1 MAETH
6 WNKLGAYL
14 KETQILGSIQNT
26 LYWDQNTGMPKK
38 GASWRSEQL
47 TYIAKVLHE
56 RNSSEKFSNL
66 IQSAKNELADIER
79 NSDNQL
85 FIKDKER
92 NISLLLKE
100 FNRERNLDPKLVE
113 SLAKAKS
120 KGYES
125 WQEAKEK
132 SDFKIFLP
140 FFEELVKLRIEEAKQ
155 ISIKCSPWETLAQPF
170 EPELNL
176 KWLNKIFQPLKETIP
191 GLIRGINKSQKNHW
205 DLSPESQKNLCSKL
219 LDEFGRDRDLVVVGQ
234 SPHPFSITLGP
245 NDFRITTRIVEGEP
259 LSSFLATAHEWGHS
273 IYEQGLPSHSHQ
285 WFAWPLGQATS
296 MGIHE
301 SQSLFWEN
309 RIVKSK
315 SFSKRFF
322 KKFVS
327 AGCSLNNY
335 LELWKSIN
343 HLEAGLNR
351 VEADELTYGLHILIR
366 TELEIDL
373 IERGLPAEDIPTE
386 WNKRYDEL
394 LGIKPSNDSEG
405 CLQDVHWS
413 EGAFGY
419 FPSYLLGHVISAQIS
434 SQMERDIGLID
445 NLIENGDYQ
454 KIIFWLKNNIHKY
467 GRSVNCMELVR
478 AVTNEEL
485 SPNYFINHLR
495 SKIND
500 FC

>member
-1 MAETH
+1 MAEIQ

-26 LYWDQNTGMPKK
+26 LYWDQNTGMPSK

-47 TYIAKVLHE
+47 TYIAKILHR
-56 RNSSEKFSNL
+56 RNSSEEFSDL
-66 IQSAKNELADIER
+66 IQSAKNELLNTEL
-79 NSDNQL
+79 NSNNQL
-85 FIKDKER
+85 LIQGKEK
-92 NISLLLKE
+92 NINLLIKE
-100 FNRERNLDPKLVE
+100 FNRAKNLDPKLVE

-120 KGYES
+120 KG
-125 WQEAKEK
+125 
-132 SDFKIFLP
+132 
-140 FFEELVKLRIEEAKQ
+140 ELVKLRIEEAKQ
-155 ISIKCSPWETLAQPF
+155 ISDQYSPWETLAQPF
-170 EPELNL
+170 EPELTL
-176 KWLNKIFQPLKETIP
+176 KWLNKMFQPLKDTLPE
-191 GLIRGINKSQKNHW
+191 LIRAINKSKKYHW
-205 DLSPESQKNLCSKL
+205 DLRPESQHNLCSEL
-219 LDEFGRDRDLVVVGQ
+219 LDEFGRDKDLVVVGK

-245 NDFRITTRIVEGEP
+245 NDYRITTRIVDGEP

-273 IYEQGLPSHSHQ
+273 IYEQGLPSQSHQ

-322 KKFVS
+322 NKFVS

-386 WNKRYDEL
+386 WNKRYEEL

-445 NLIENGDYQ
+445 NLIENGEYQ

-467 GRSVNCMELVR
+467 GRSVNCMELVK

-485 SPNYFINHLR
+485 SPNYFINHLN

>member
-1 MAETH
+1 LAETH

-26 LYWDQNTGMPKK
+26 LYWDQNTEMPKK
-38 GASWRSEQL
+38 GATWRSEQL
-47 TYIAKVLHE
+47 TYIAKVLHK
-56 RNSSEKFSNL
+56 RNSSEEFSNL
-66 IQSAKNELADIER
+66 IQSAKNELLDIEL

-140 FFEELVKLRIEEAKQ
+140 YFEELVKLRIEEAKQ
-155 ISIKCSPWETLAQPF
+155 ISDQYSPWETLAQPF
-170 EPELNL
+170 EPELTL
-176 KWLNKIFQPLKETIP
+176 KWLNKIFQPLKDTLPE
-191 GLIRGINKSQKNHW
+191 LIRGINKSKKYHW
-205 DLSPESQKNLCSKL
+205 DLSPESQHNLCSQL
-219 LDEFGRDRDLVVVGQ
+219 LDEFGRDKDLVVVGK

-245 NDFRITTRIVEGEP
+245 NDYRITTRIVEGEP

-273 IYEQGLPSHSHQ
+273 IYEQGLPSQSHQ

-315 SFSKRFF
+315 SF
-322 KKFVS
+322 
-327 AGCSLNNY
+327 
-335 LELWKSIN
+335 
-343 HLEAGLNR
+343 
-351 VEADELTYGLHILIR
+351 
-366 TELEIDL
+366 
-373 IERGLPAEDIPTE
+373 
-386 WNKRYDEL
+386 
-394 LGIKPSNDSEG
+394 
-405 CLQDVHWS
+405 
-413 EGAFGY
+413 
-419 FPSYLLGHVISAQIS
+419 
-434 SQMERDIGLID
+434 
-445 NLIENGDYQ
+445 
-454 KIIFWLKNNIHKY
+454 
-467 GRSVNCMELVR
+467 
-478 AVTNEEL
+478 
-485 SPNYFINHLR
+485 
-495 SKIND
+495 
-500 FC
+500 

>member
-1 MAETH
+1 LSETQ

-14 KETQILGSIQNT
+14 KETQILGSIQNI

-47 TYIAKVLHE
+47 TYIAKVLHQ
-56 RNSSEKFSNL
+56 RNSSEEFCNL
-66 IQSAKNELADIER
+66 IQSAKNELLATEP
-79 NSDNQL
+79 NPSNQL
-85 FIKDKER
+85 LFKDKER
-92 NISLLLKE
+92 NINLLIKE

-125 WQEAKEK
+125 WQEAKKK
-132 SDFKIFLP
+132 SDFNIFLP
-140 FFEELVKLRIEEAKQ
+140 FFEELVKLRIEETKQ
-155 ISIKCSPWETLAQPF
+155 ISDEYSPWETLAQPF
-170 EPELNL
+170 EPDLTL
-176 KWLNKIFQPLKETIP
+176 KWLNKMFQPLKETIP
-191 GLIRGINKSQKNHW
+191 SLIREINHSKKDFW
-205 DLSPESQKNLCSKL
+205 DLSPQSQQILCSQL
-219 LDEFGRDRDLVVVGQ
+219 LDEFGRDKDLVIVGK

-245 NDFRITTRIVEGEP
+245 NDYRITTRIVEGEP

-273 IYEQGLPSHSHQ
+273 IYEQGLPSQSHQ

-309 RIVKSK
+309 RIIKSK

-327 AGCSLNNY
+327 AGCPLNNY

-343 HLEAGLNR
+343 YLEAGLNR

-366 TELEIDL
+366 TELEIGL
-373 IERGLPAEDIPTE
+373 IEGGLPVKDIPYE
-386 WNKRYDEL
+386 WNKRYEQL
-394 LGIKPSNDSEG
+394 LGLKPSNDSEG

-419 FPSYLLGHVISAQIS
+419 FPSYLLGHLISAQIS
-434 SQMERDIGLID
+434 NQMERDIGFID
-445 NLIENGDYQ
+445 DLIENGDYQ

-467 GRSVNCMELVR
+467 GRSVNSMDLVR
-478 AVTNEEL
+478 TVTNEEL
-485 SPNYFINHLR
+485 SPYYFINHLR
-495 SKIND
+495 SKVND
-500 FC
+500 FY